1 MPAVE
6 KGENARMTAKEYVDE
21 ALELTDEL
29 YYNLYNARIRAT
41 DVKDIEELSD
51 AIKYFDGLLE
61 KLQAVKQRME
71 NQKEVE

>member
-1 MPAVE
+1 MI
-6 KGENARMTAKEYVDE
+6 AKQYVKL

-61 KLQAVKQRME
+61 KLQAVKQRIE
-71 NQKEVE
+71 KQNG